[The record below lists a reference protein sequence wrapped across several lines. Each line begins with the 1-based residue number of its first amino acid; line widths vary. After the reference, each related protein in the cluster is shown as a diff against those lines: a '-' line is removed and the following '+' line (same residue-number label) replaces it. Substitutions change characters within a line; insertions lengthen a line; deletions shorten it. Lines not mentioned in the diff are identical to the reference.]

1 MIATITF
8 AELQE
13 YINSHFG
20 RTLECEYVDSA
31 TVAVSTPV
39 KVMGFTKNVGL
50 NLRFEK
56 VEGTDLYLSYNGK
69 FGVDVL
75 VNAAI
80 SFLKKFLPEKTELVE
95 PLSGNIIKLKLG
107 DIDKLEKVLEK
118 MALKSIFFEQDK
130 VGAELMLL

>member
-1 MIATITF
+1 M
-8 AELQE
+8 
-13 YINSHFG
+13 
-20 RTLECEYVDSA
+20 DSA

-50 NLRFEK
+50 NLRFER

>member
-1 MIATITF
+1 MLISIAY
-8 AELQE
+8 AELQQ
-13 YINSHFG
+13 YINLHFG
-20 RTLECEYVDSA
+20 KTLECKYVDSS

-56 VEGTDLYLSYNGK
+56 VDGPDLYLSYDGK
-69 FGVDVL
+69 FGIDML

-80 SFLKKFLPEKTELVE
+80 SFVKKFVPEKTELVE
-95 PLSGNIIKLKLG
+95 PLAGNVIKLRLG

-118 MALKSIFFEQDK
+118 IELKSVFFDQN
-130 VGAELMLL
+130 AANIELLLK